1 MTEEFKKVAK
11 RDEIKSNE
19 LKLIDLNEN
28 QIVLTEL
35 AGQVIAF
42 DNLCTH
48 EDCDLVYGAIDEDNE
63 IECDC
68 HGARFNVLTGE
79 VTCPPAD
86 IPLPIYSVMID
97 GEDVSVGPKKN

>member
-48 EDCDLVYGAIDEDNE
+48 EDCYLV
-63 IECDC
+63 
-68 HGARFNVLTGE
+68 
-79 VTCPPAD
+79 
-86 IPLPIYSVMID
+86 
-97 GEDVSVGPKKN
+97 